1 VSIQKQQLDIETA
14 QADIISLKTSK
25 SIDPIIAPID
35 GVLSTFDV
43 KAGDSLNPNVDL
55 GEVVNFSQLQM
66 VVGIDELDIPKVKLA
81 QEAQILVEALPKD
94 TYTGKVIAIADEGT
108 TTNGVATFDVTINL
122 TTTTNLKVGMSAEA
136 SILTQQKTDALYV
149 PVAAVQSFQGK
160 YFVTVPSTG
169 TGTGANSRPNGSKA
183 PGGNTGTAPQGGQG
197 QGVQGQGGQGQGFQ
211 NMTPE
216 QRAAMRA
223 QRGAGGGGTGGANG
237 GTGTTTVAASTTR
250 IPVEVGINNEDN
262 IEIVSGL
269 KEGDLVILPTVMSA
283 GSKSNTQQ
291 GGIPG
296 LTGSVIPG
304 GGGGGFPGGGGGG
317 GGRPGGGGG

>member
-1 VSIQKQQLDIETA
+1 
-14 QADIISLKTSK
+14 
-25 SIDPIIAPID
+25 
-35 GVLSTFDV
+35 
-43 KAGDSLNPNVDL
+43 VDL

-66 VVGIDELDIPKVKLA
+66 VVGIDELDIPKVKLG
-81 QEAQILVEALPKD
+81 QDAQILVEALPKD

-108 TTNGVATFDVTINL
+108 VSNGVATFDVTINL
-122 TTTTNLKVGMSAEA
+122 TTTMNLKVGMSAEA

-169 TGTGANSRPNGSKA
+169 TGTGTGASSRPNGSQA

-197 QGVQGQGGQGQGFQ
+197 QGGAPQGGQGQGGQGQGQ
-211 NMTPE
+211 
-216 QRAAMRA
+216 
-223 QRGAGGGGTGGANG
+223 GGQGQGGQGQGQGGQGQGGQGQGQGGRPNRGTGGANG

-250 IPVEVGINNEDN
+250 VPVEVGINNEDN

-269 KEGDLVILPTVMSA
+269 KEGDLVILPTVVSS
-283 GSKSNTQQ
+283 GSKTNTQQ
-291 GGIPG
+291 GGISG
-296 LTGSVIPG
+296 IGGVSIPG
-304 GGGGGFPGGGGGG
+304 AGGGGFPGGGGG